1 MVVLLMQEREAD
13 GVHRITVRLKMTH
26 FKHYVQCTTYQYVLT
41 TFSSTVHL
49 YWAVENKQMS
59 ANCRTET
66 FNFLTALLELF

>member
-41 TFSSTVHL
+41 TFYL
-49 YWAVENKQMS
+49 YKRQMLPG
-59 ANCRTET
+59 A
-66 FNFLTALLELF
+66 AAD